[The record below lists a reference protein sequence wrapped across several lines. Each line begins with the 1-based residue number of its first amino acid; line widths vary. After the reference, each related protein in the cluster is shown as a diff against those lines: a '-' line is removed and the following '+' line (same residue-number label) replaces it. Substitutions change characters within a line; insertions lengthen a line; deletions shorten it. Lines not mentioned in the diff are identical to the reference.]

1 MGGNIKSLLY
11 LFCEVP
17 GIASHMYWNPKSTF
31 GSPSQIQVDK
41 QPGRSPQWL
50 KRCYTHM
57 VGNKSKIWSYTYFF
71 LKTEIKLDFINKS

>member
-17 GIASHMYWNPKSTF
+17 SIASHMYWNPKSTF
-31 GSPSQIQVDK
+31 ESPSQSQVDK

-50 KRCYTHM
+50 KRCYTRM
-57 VGNKSKIWSYTYFF
+57 VGKYDQKYDHTHIFPEDRN
-71 LKTEIKLDFINKS
+71 